1 MPLTAETD
9 SNVVFTNGTGSMYM
23 GGGNTTVTVVIEDEY
38 GNTMDVD
45 VTAEACETI
54 IPNIFTPN
62 NDGEND
68 RFVIEG
74 IEGYPGSSIRIFNRW
89 GGEVFFDENYDSTWD
104 GTGAADGTYYYIF
117 DRNDGNSFR
126 GSVQILRERQ

>member
-1 MPLTAETD
+1 MA
-9 SNVVFTNGTGSMYM
+9 SS
-23 GGGNTTVTVVIEDEY
+23 I
-38 GNTMDVD
+38 
-45 VTAEACETI
+45 TI

-104 GTGAADGTYYYIF
+104 GEGAADGTYYYIF
-117 DRNDGNSFR
+117 DRNDGTSFR
-126 GSVQILRERQ
+126 GTVQILRERQ